1 MEYTNAE
8 DATNHDVQ
16 EIHRMIETV
25 KYDAGVT
32 GDYMRLMEDEEV
44 LLERGIEQGMQLGT
58 QRGIQQSIIKV
69 LEARFPISDE
79 IRKKICTQEDLKILD
94 RWLLAAANAAS
105 IQAFE
110 TMMEPEA

>member
-1 MEYTNAE
+1 M
-8 DATNHDVQ
+8 Q
-16 EIHRMIETV
+16 ETV

-58 QRGIQQSIIKV
+58 QLGTQRGIQQSIIKF

-79 IRKKICTQEDLKILD
+79 IREKICAQEDLKILD
-94 RWLLAAANAAS
+94 EWLLVAAKATS
-105 IQAFE
+105 IEEFMARIE
-110 TMMEPEA
+110 